1 MALFGNN
8 KKESTTPLKAGSVST
23 TNPTATESG
32 LTCIIAKGTVIT
44 GKVITTENIR
54 IDGIIKGELRC
65 DKKVVMDAGG
75 LVEGNIYAGESTIK
89 GKVEGTVTVNN
100 TLHLLDSS
108 FIKGDIKAKKLHV
121 EEGARYDGQCK
132 IG

>member
-8 KKESTTPLKAGSVST
+8 KKESTSTPSVST
-23 TNPTATESG
+23 ANLTATESG

-54 IDGIIKGELRC
+54 IDGTIKGELRC

>member
-8 KKESTTPLKAGSVST
+8 KKESTTPSVST
-23 TNPTATESG
+23 TNPTAVESG
-32 LTCIIAKGTVIT
+32 LTCVIAKGTVIT

-54 IDGIIKGELRC
+54 IDGTIKGELRC

-89 GKVEGTVTVNN
+89 GKVEGTVTVSN

>member
-1 MALFGNN
+1 MSIFNNN
-8 KKESTTPLKAGSVST
+8 KKESTTPSVSS
-23 TNPTATESG
+23 TNPTAVESG
-32 LTCIIAKGTVIT
+32 LTCVIAKGTVIT

-54 IDGIIKGELRC
+54 IDGTIKGELRC

-89 GKVEGTVTVNN
+89 GKVEGTVTVTN

>member
-8 KKESTTPLKAGSVST
+8 KKESTTPSVSL
-23 TNPTATESG
+23 TNPTAVESG

-54 IDGIIKGELRC
+54 IDGTIKGELRC

>member
-8 KKESTTPLKAGSVST
+8 KKEGTSTPSVSV

-54 IDGIIKGELRC
+54 IDGTIKGELRC

-89 GKVEGTVTVNN
+89 GKVEGTVNVEN

>member
-8 KKESTTPLKAGSVST
+8 KKETTTPSVSA

-54 IDGIIKGELRC
+54 IDGTIKGELRC

-89 GKVEGTVTVNN
+89 GKVEGTVNVQN

>member
-8 KKESTTPLKAGSVST
+8 KKESNTPSVST
-23 TNPTATESG
+23 TNPTAVESG

-54 IDGIIKGELRC
+54 IDGTIKGELRC

>member
-8 KKESTTPLKAGSVST
+8 KKESTTPSVSS
-23 TNPTATESG
+23 TNPTAVESG
-32 LTCIIAKGTVIT
+32 LTCVIAKGTVIT

-54 IDGIIKGELRC
+54 IDGTIKGELRC

-89 GKVEGTVTVNN
+89 GKVEGTVTVTN

-121 EEGARYDGQCK
+121 E
-132 IG
+132 

>member
-8 KKESTTPLKAGSVST
+8 KKETTTPSVSS
-23 TNPTATESG
+23 TNSTATESG

-54 IDGIIKGELRC
+54 IDGTIKGELRC

-75 LVEGNIYAGESTIK
+75 LVEGNIFAGESTIK

>member
-8 KKESTTPLKAGSVST
+8 KKESTTPSVST
-23 TNPTATESG
+23 TNPTAVESG
-32 LTCIIAKGTVIT
+32 LTCVIAKGTVIT

-54 IDGIIKGELRC
+54 IDGTIKGELRC

-89 GKVEGTVTVNN
+89 GKVEGTVTVSN

-121 EEGARYDGQCK
+121 EEGARYDGLCK